1 LYLNKS
7 PELAAL
13 VPPAVMTNRFQG
25 PVLAR
30 PPVMAVISV
39 LETTFTFVAGMAP
52 VLAPCPCPMTTLAP
66 GTKCLPVIVIGVLPV
81 VGPELGDT
89 ALTVGGVTEVNSSPE
104 LAAQSD
110 VPATTS

>member
-1 LYLNKS
+1 
-7 PELAAL
+7 
-13 VPPAVMTNRFQG
+13 
-25 PVLAR
+25 
-30 PPVMAVISV
+30 MAVISV

-52 VLAPCPCPMTTLAP
+52 VVAPCPCPMTTLAP